1 MSIRDVSLLLLVF
14 LMILMINGRGPVDIN
29 ISIDMS
35 SLMMLKEY
43 GSSSLDIESFVV
55 VDVLVSDDK
64 VWNEYRVVS

>member
-1 MSIRDVSLLLLVF
+1 MSTRDVSLLLLVF
-14 LMILMINGRGPVDIN
+14 LMMLMINGRGPVDIN

-43 GSSSLDIESFVV
+43 GSSSLGIESFVV